1 MRLASIVRD
10 GRPVPAVVG
19 DRGVAAVE
27 DFRPHLPTDAMALLD
42 EKTWHEVTASAERA
56 PAEVFAPADDVVFT
70 APYRR
75 PHKIWGIGLNYR
87 DHAADLSE
95 TAPDQPAS
103 FIKGDHTIV
112 GPDEPIVIPW
122 QSERTTVEAEL
133 GIVIG
138 RYCRDVSEADALDYV
153 WGVTTILDQTAEDI
167 LRQNPRF
174 LTRAK
179 NFPTFFCFGPELVPL
194 AEVLERFGALEDIEV
209 STVVNGDQRRT
220 NTVANMTHRPASL
233 ISFHSQMMPLF
244 PGDII
249 STGTPGAIVVAD
261 GDLVEAVIPGIGHL
275 KSTVRAE
282 SRHPQ
287 AD

>member
-10 GRPVPAVVG
+10 GRTMPAVID

-27 DFRPHLPTDAMALLD
+27 GFAQHLPTDALELLAD
-42 EKTWHEVTASAERA
+42 KTWQEVVASAGQA
-56 PAEVFAPADDVVFT
+56 DAKLFSPADQVPFT

-95 TAPDQPAS
+95 SAPDQPAS
-103 FIKGDHTIV
+103 FIKGDHTIC
-112 GPDEPIVIPW
+112 GPDEPIVIPR
-122 QSERTTVEAEL
+122 QSQRTTVEAEL

-138 RYCRDVSEADALDYV
+138 RYCRNVTKDEALDYV

-179 NFPTFFCFGPELVPL
+179 NFPTFFCFGPEMIPL
-194 AEVLERFGALEDIEV
+194 NDILDRFGALEDIEV
-209 STVVNGDQRRT
+209 STIVNGAQKRT

-233 ISFHSQMMPLF
+233 ISFHSQMMPLY

-261 GDLVEAVIPGIGHL
+261 GDVVEAVFPGVGHL
-275 KSTVRAE
+275 KNTVRAE
-282 SRHPQ
+282 
-287 AD
+287 A